1 MRTSLI
7 LTAGLL
13 VSPWLGTVQAQT
25 LHQQQIMSE
34 QQQKLEMSV
43 NGPQTANGSCGTSMT
58 AKYDWPSFVGA
69 DALEKSVPGTEGPA
83 AWCAR
88 PLDAIA
94 QMCGPNA
101 GKAAAANKA
110 AIGAK
115 IKGYACSYTP
125 GKPQSL
131 DLDPAGILTYRG
143 DYTAKG
149 AEPFVTTWLG
159 DHL

>member
-1 MRTSLI
+1 MRKHLMLI
-7 LTAGLL
+7 AGFLAL
-13 VSPWLGTVQAQT
+13 PWLGTVQAQT
-25 LHQQQIMSE
+25 LHQKQVMSE
-34 QQQKLEMSV
+34 QQQKLDMTV
-43 NGPQTANGSCGTSMT
+43 NGPQTVNGNCGTSVA
-58 AKYDWPSFVGA
+58 AKYDWPSFMAA
-69 DALEKSVPGTEGPA
+69 DALERSVPGTGGPA

-101 GKAAAANKA
+101 GKAAAANKT
-110 AIGAK
+110 AISAK
-115 IKGYACSYTP
+115 IKGYVCSYTP
-125 GKPQSL
+125 GGPQSL
-131 DLDPAGILTYRG
+131 DLDPSGILTYRG